1 MTNNLIYNSQKETLI
16 IPEYGRN
23 VQELVKYC
31 KTIEDPGMRQAVA
44 EEIVELMFR
53 MSTQNKNTSEFRSKL
68 WKHLFHIAGYDLD
81 IKTPEDVVIKEED
94 FHFQPEK
101 PDYPEHI
108 SAFRHYGS
116 VVGKMVEKAL
126 TMEDSPERQQFIE
139 IIGSYMKLA
148 YRTWNREHYVSDEII
163 KQDLKAMTKGEIK
176 IDENTALDYLKNV
189 NISPPPSSSSTRR
202 RKGGK
207 SNSNRR
213 GGSNKRR
220 RR

>member
-1 MTNNLIYNSQKETLI
+1 MEEATNNLIYNSQKEALI

-31 KTIEDPGMRQAVA
+31 KSIEDPKIRQACA

-81 IKTPEDVVIKEED
+81 VKPPEDVDIQEED

-101 PDYPEHI
+101 PEYPEHTTE
-108 SAFRHYGS
+108 FRHYGRI
-116 VVGKMVEKAL
+116 VKKMVDKAL
-126 TMEDSPERQQFIE
+126 EMDEGPERDQFLE
-139 IIGSYMKLA
+139 ILGSYMKLA

-163 KQDLKAMTKGEIK
+163 KQDLKAMTKGTVDIEEK
-176 IDENTALDYLKNV
+176 VSLDYLKNTKI
-189 NISPPPSSSSTRR
+189 NTSSSRK
-202 RKGGK
+202 RKGK
-207 SNSNRR
+207 SGGRR
-213 GGSNKRR
+213 SNKSRR

>member
-31 KTIEDPGMRQAVA
+31 KTIEDPKMRQAVA

-81 IKTPEDVVIKEED
+81 VKPPEDVVIQEED

-116 VVGKMVEKAL
+116 VVRKMVDKAL
-126 TMEDSPERQQFIE
+126 AMEDGPEKDQFFE

-148 YRTWNREHYVSDEII
+148 YRTWNKEHYVSDEIV
-163 KQDLKAMTKGEIK
+163 KQDLKAMTKGEVT

-189 NISPPPSSSSTRR
+189 SPGGPSNTSHQRR

-213 GGSNKRR
+213 GSNKRR